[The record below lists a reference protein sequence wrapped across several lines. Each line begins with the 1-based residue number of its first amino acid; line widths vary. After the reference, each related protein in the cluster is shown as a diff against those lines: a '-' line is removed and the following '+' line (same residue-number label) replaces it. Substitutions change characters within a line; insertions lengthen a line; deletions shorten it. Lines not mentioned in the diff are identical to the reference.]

1 MPVQARHQHVQPRA
15 ERVRARSERVQAR
28 PHYAPARSRIWI
40 GARKPWRSR
49 CIHSILRCE
58 IVLDPAEVERYC
70 IHCLKDLPATNHD
83 VAHLG
88 SRFGTGCAM
97 SCIWTRDEG
106 DAAACVGGSQPVRQS
121 LNGARGTSRAAV
133 WTPRVRPERL
143 QSRSQLGLAIPTVPT
158 TRMSH
163 FPIRSPSSS
172 AVCLD
177 DGDRWLLPYQQQGQS
192 SSHGRSSACKPS
204 RFTPL

>member
-1 MPVQARHQHVQPRA
+1 M
-15 ERVRARSERVQAR
+15 
-28 PHYAPARSRIWI
+28 RI
-40 GARKPWRSR
+40 
-49 CIHSILRCE
+49 
-58 IVLDPAEVERYC
+58 DRYC
-70 IHCLKDLPATNHD
+70 IHCLKDLPATNHA

-106 DAAACVGGSQPVRQS
+106 HAAACVGGSQPVRQS
-121 LNGARGTSRAAV
+121 LKGARGTSCAAV

-177 DGDRWLLPYQQQGQS
+177 DGDRWLLPYQQQGQFPT
-192 SSHGRSSACKPS
+192 HGSLLETKVPGSLGARLRRRCMEWFAGLLKPCADKIGQIDL
-204 RFTPL
+204 FGV